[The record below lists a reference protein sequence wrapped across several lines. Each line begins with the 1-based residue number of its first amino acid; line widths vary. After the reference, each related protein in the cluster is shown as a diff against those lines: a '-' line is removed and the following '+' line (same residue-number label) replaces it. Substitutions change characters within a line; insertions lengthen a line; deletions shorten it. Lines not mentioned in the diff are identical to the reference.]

1 MIRLFV
7 LESFIMKKLLGILV
21 LGLLLSCTTTIPP
34 KSCIK
39 GDCKSG
45 YGTFVQADLEYTGE
59 FKNGKANGEQYV
71 IVQSTGSS
79 SLKKGYPDLVTFGDA
94 IVAFKLNNK

>member
-1 MIRLFV
+1 
-7 LESFIMKKLLGILV
+7 MKNLLGILV
-21 LGLLLSCTTTIPP
+21 LSLLLSCTTTIPP

-59 FKNGKANGEQYV
+59 FKNGKANGHGTLTYKKDGSIYV
-71 IVQSTGSS
+71 L
-79 SLKKGYPDLVTFGDA
+79 SL
-94 IVAFKLNNK
+94 IHI